1 MVQFATCMYSNRRY
15 AVKFF
20 LDRNAFNA
28 EAALYGAFSPALC
41 AAPDIAVA
49 AYHVRSMHEARH
61 DAPIATGPR
70 FLPDVVAVL
79 DGARGEL
86 LDARGNSLPP
96 CIVMERGESL
106 QEWAERTEPDLC
118 KVLAVRTSGHRRLS
132 YTDIYLVC
140 TLYNRAVSPHSDT
153 FGRRPRACQCA
164 SRSLQPAGIVHLE

>member
-106 QEWAERTEPDLC
+106 DEWAIRCEPETPLTIEVCQPSMHMLHCRDIRTC
-118 KVLAVRTSGHRRLS
+118 YRGCLS
-132 YTDIYLVC
+132 RNCHFLLHDK
-140 TLYNRAVSPHSDT
+140 
-153 FGRRPRACQCA
+153 
-164 SRSLQPAGIVHLE
+164 